1 VAPEDL
7 GPGTPV
13 RRTSMLVLGATGT
26 LGRQVVRRALDQGY
40 EVRCLVRPREA
51 PAEFLSDWGASKVNG
66 DLTKPWTLPPA
77 LVGIHTVVDCATS
90 RPEESATEVDWEGKK
105 ALIQACQAMKIQ
117 RFLFFS
123 VNQCDQYEDVP
134 LMDIKYK
141 TERFLAESGL
151 NYTTFRLC
159 GFMQAIIGNYALPI
173 LEERPVWGT
182 TDMTRTAYIDS
193 GDAARLALAAVDRDV
208 TFGKTLDLSGP
219 RALAVPEII
228 ALCERYAGQDAQ
240 VNNVPVWLLNAT
252 RAAVN
257 FFQWSRDAGDR
268 LAFAEVLSSGAAFAA
283 PMDETYRLLE
293 ADPADTTVVEKYLQE
308 YFSQIL
314 QKLRE
319 VNAESRQGDFY
330 L

>member
-1 VAPEDL
+1 M
-7 GPGTPV
+7 G
-13 RRTSMLVLGATGT
+13 
-26 LGRQVVRRALDQGY
+26 
-40 EVRCLVRPREA
+40 
-51 PAEFLSDWGASKVNG
+51 
-66 DLTKPWTLPPA
+66 
-77 LVGIHTVVDCATS
+77 
-90 RPEESATEVDWEGKK
+90 ESAKAVDWEGKK

-123 VNQCDQYEDVP
+123 LNQCDRYEDVP

-193 GDAARLALAAVDRDV
+193 GDAARLALAAVDREE

-219 RALAVPEII
+219 RPLAVPEII

-240 VNNVPVWLLNAT
+240 VRNVPVWLLNAT
-252 RAAVN
+252 RAATN
-257 FFQWSRDAGDR
+257 F
-268 LAFAEVLSSGAAFAA
+268 SSGRATRATAW
-283 PMDETYRLLE
+283 PSPRSSP
-293 ADPADTTVVEKYLQE
+293 PARPSPRPWRRPT
-308 YFSQIL
+308 
-314 QKLRE
+314 
-319 VNAESRQGDFY
+319 ACSRRTPRTRPSSRSTCKSTSPRSCRSSAK
-330 L
+330 

>member
-1 VAPEDL
+1 
-7 GPGTPV
+7 
-13 RRTSMLVLGATGT
+13 M
-26 LGRQVVRRALDQGY
+26 
-40 EVRCLVRPREA
+40 
-51 PAEFLSDWGASKVNG
+51 
-66 DLTKPWTLPPA
+66 
-77 LVGIHTVVDCATS
+77 
-90 RPEESATEVDWEGKK
+90 
-105 ALIQACQAMKIQ
+105 
-117 RFLFFS
+117 
-123 VNQCDQYEDVP
+123 P
-134 LMDIKYK
+134 LLDIKYK
-141 TERFLAESGL
+141 TELFLAESGL

-228 ALCERYAGQDAQ
+228 ALCERYAGRAAQ